1 MRRLAIVCLVFAVAW
16 AMAPAMPAASA
27 ETFKIGVVSS
37 FTGRFAEFG
46 EQHKAGLQVAV
57 EEINRLGAAKGEK
70 VELVLEDDTSNVNSA
85 LSASEKLINQKLPLI
100 LCCYSSGI
108 TKAAVQYIAR
118 ERRPVLVFTSSDDT
132 ITRPGSEWIFRLNQ
146 PASTFAEVLFDV
158 FDTINESANQR
169 PIETI
174 AMVHGTG
181 AFEDSV
187 SQAAEG
193 LAKGRGYKLLDNQA
207 YDEGLTDFR
216 PILNRIRPKNPDAL
230 LMVSYAAD
238 SVAVMRQ
245 AKEVGL
251 NAKIFAGGAAGF
263 AIPGFITGAREA
275 SDFVITATAWTKD
288 VKFPGAGTLNE
299 RLKQVLGGR
308 EPSYHAAQAY
318 VGVLTAVDV
327 LRRARDV
334 SPEGIQKALRD
345 TSMTT
350 AYGPIR
356 FMDFRGYKNQNPV
369 KMVAQQIQ
377 QGKFITVFP
386 KEAAAGKILF
396 PTPPWTRR

>member
-1 MRRLAIVCLVFAVAW
+1 MSLVLAVAW
-16 AMAPAMPAASA
+16 AVSPARPAASA
-27 ETFKIGVVSS
+27 ETFRIGVISS

-57 EEINRLGAAKGEK
+57 EEINRQGAAKGER

-85 LSASEKLINQKLPLI
+85 LSAAEKLINQKVPLI
-100 LCCYSSGI
+100 MCCYASGI
-108 TKAAVQYIAR
+108 TKAAVQFIAR

-146 PASTFAEVLFDV
+146 PASLFAEVLFDV
-158 FDTINESANQR
+158 FDTINESSSGR
-169 PIETI
+169 PIETV

-216 PILNRIRPKNPDAL
+216 PILNRIKPKNPDVL

-238 SVAVMRQ
+238 SVALMRQ

-263 AIPGFITGAREA
+263 AIPGFITGARDA
-275 SDFVITATAWTKD
+275 SEYVITATAWTKD
-288 VKFPGAGTLNE
+288 VRFPGAATLNE
-299 RLKQVLGGR
+299 RLKQALGGR

-327 LRRARDV
+327 LRRARDM
-334 SPEGIQKALRD
+334 SPEAVQKALRE
-345 TSMTT
+345 TNLPSTP
-350 AYGPIR
+350 YGPIR
-356 FMDFRGYKNQNPV
+356 FTDFRGYKNQNPV
-369 KMVAQQIQ
+369 KMVAEQIQ
-377 QGKFITVFP
+377 QGRFVTIYP
-386 KEAAAGKILF
+386 REAAAGKILF
-396 PTPPWTRR
+396 PTPPWSKR